1 MDIRS
6 EIKSIIAKKGTTLK
20 KVCAELENAKNKKFS
35 PNNMTNKLRRKT
47 VKFEEVKDILAVL
60 DYHIEFVE
68 NK

>member
-6 EIKSIIAKKGTTLK
+6 EIKSIIAKRGTTLK
-20 KVCAELENAKNKKFS
+20 KVCAELENAKNRKIS
-35 PNNMTNKLRRKT
+35 PNNMTNKLRRNT